1 MMRSVRD
8 FIAVFVPL
16 IGLLLPVA
24 SPAEE
29 PAAMTQRD
37 VIFTSYDP
45 SASLPELL
53 RRLQSPLTG
62 ARLEREAAAAGKT
75 LAGQTI
81 DLASER
87 FIVRVPVSRPAGG
100 YGLLVFVPPWQD
112 ARIPDGWAAE
122 LDRAGLLF
130 VSAAR
135 SGNDENPLTRR
146 APLAL
151 HAVHNLVHQY
161 AVDPERVY
169 IAGFSGGSRI
179 ALRLALGYAD
189 LFRGAILNAGS
200 DSIGTREVP
209 LPPRDLLRR
218 FQDTVY
224 LVYVTGARDEDHVM
238 ADSVSLHSMADWCQF
253 NTSSFL
259 QPLTAHEVASASA
272 LARALGLLARISAAD
287 TTRTESCRARVEAA
301 LTAKLEHL
309 QTLVTNAN
317 WPKAR
322 KALTAMDDEFA
333 GLAAP
338 RSVDLNAAIQAAGH

>member
-1 MMRSVRD
+1 MRSTHE
-8 FIAVFVPL
+8 FIATFLLV

-29 PAAMTQRD
+29 PAALTLRD

-45 SASLPELL
+45 STSLPELL
-53 RRLQSPLTG
+53 RRLRSPLTG
-62 ARLEREAAAAGKT
+62 ARLEWEAAAAGKS
-75 LAGQTI
+75 LAGRTI

-87 FIVRVPVSRPAGG
+87 FIVRVPSSRPAGG

-112 ARIPDGWAAE
+112 ARIPAGWAAE

-135 SGNDENPLTRR
+135 SGNDESPLTRR

-151 HAVHNLVHQY
+151 LAAHNLIHQY

-179 ALRLALGYAD
+179 ALRLALGYGD

-200 DSIGTREVP
+200 DPIGTRDVP
-209 LPPRDLLRR
+209 LPPRELLRR
-218 FQDTVY
+218 FQDTVH

-238 ADSVSLHSMADWCQF
+238 ADSMSLRSMTAWCQF

-259 QPLTAHEVASASA
+259 QPLIAHEVAPASA
-272 LARALGLLARISAAD
+272 LARAFGLLAAMPSAD
-287 TTRTESCRARVEAA
+287 TTRAESCRARVEAA

-309 QTLVTNAN
+309 QTLVTSAS
-317 WPKAR
+317 WPMAR
-322 KALTAMDDEFA
+322 KALIAMDDEFA